1 LLAAHA
7 NLAVLRTLS
16 KARALAAARV
26 GTLIAAPE
34 LIALLRR
41 CQAPYPVPTPCAELA
56 VQALQPAALARTAER
71 VATVI
76 AERERL
82 RAALVGLPGVCRVYA
97 SAGNYLLVRFADPQ
111 SAFDT
116 LLAAGVVVRDQRA
129 APQLGDALR
138 ISIGSPEENDRVL
151 AALSARRACSMTLI
165 LFIDRDGT
173 LIEEPSD
180 FQIDAYEK
188 LRFVPQV
195 IPALLKLRDAGYQFV
210 IVTNQD
216 GLGSDSYP
224 RASFDGP
231 NDLML
236 QIFESQGIT
245 FRDVLIDSSWPQDN
259 APTRKP
265 GIGLMTAYLQ
275 DRSIDWARSGMVG
288 DRITDLQFADN
299 LNIRGFQL
307 RTAQFGG
314 VGLAGHR
321 PCAGRRAAHRRCPAQ
336 HQRNED
342 PRRTD
347 LDRAVMHASPPAC
360 RSSTTCWNRSA
371 STAAS
376 RWTSRPRVTCTSTST
391 TPSRTPGWPWARP
404 CARRWAT
411 SAALAATASP
421 ADGRDAG
428 QRCAGLQRPSV
439 FRVRGRVQA
448 RAWATCRPSWCRI
461 SSARC
466 AMPAV

>member
-1 LLAAHA
+1 M
-7 NLAVLRTLS
+7 T
-16 KARALAAARV
+16 
-26 GTLIAAPE
+26 
-34 LIALLRR
+34 
-41 CQAPYPVPTPCAELA
+41 
-56 VQALQPAALARTAER
+56 
-71 VATVI
+71 
-76 AERERL
+76 
-82 RAALVGLPGVCRVYA
+82 
-97 SAGNYLLVRFADPQ
+97 
-111 SAFDT
+111 
-116 LLAAGVVVRDQRA
+116 
-129 APQLGDALR
+129 
-138 ISIGSPEENDRVL
+138 
-151 AALSARRACSMTLI
+151 ACSRPCRRGGPQH
-165 LFIDRDGT
+165 DPDPVHRPRRH

-231 NDLML
+231 NELML

-245 FRDVLIDSSWPQDN
+245 FRDVLIDCSWPHDN

-314 VGLAGHR
+314 EWDWPGIAHALADAPRTAVVQRNTKETKIRVELDLDCAGDARISTGLPFFDHMLEQIGKHGGFALDIQAEGDLHIDEHHTIEDTGLALG
-321 PCAGRRAAHRRCPAQ
+321 GR
-336 HQRNED
+336 
-342 PRRTD
+342 
-347 LDRAVMHASPPAC
+347 
-360 RSSTTCWNRSA
+360 
-371 STAAS
+371 
-376 RWTSRPRVTCTSTST
+376 
-391 TPSRTPGWPWARP
+391 

-411 SAALAATASP
+411 SAASAATVSPCRWTRRWPALRWTSVAARTSCSRASSS
-421 ADGRDAG
+421 AN
-428 QRCAGLQRPSV
+428 
-439 FRVRGRVQA
+439 
-448 RAWATCRPSWCRI
+448 AWAICRPSWCRI

-466 AMPAV
+466 AMPAA